1 MAGKLGMGLDNMLS
15 RAGLSDP
22 SPNEEQT
29 KVKLINSDSIKDD
42 SLIRLPIGTIVAGKY
57 QPRRVMDP
65 ESLEELA
72 SSIRQQ
78 GIIQPIVVRKTEGDK
93 FEILAGERRWRAAI
107 KVGLESVPAIVMNA
121 DDRSAMAIAI
131 IENMQRQNLNVIEES
146 EALQRLSQ
154 ELSITHEQIGEMI
167 GKSRSQVS
175 NLLRLSSL
183 SSPVKALV
191 TGGSLDMGHARA
203 LLAISDPDLQIK
215 AAEYVSRKGM
225 SVRETEVY
233 VNKLIKQQEEGV
245 QEKGKYVK
253 NQNLIEWENR
263 IKEKIGVAKVQLQP
277 GTNGTGKL
285 IMSYKNDQ
293 ELEKL
298 MSFLNKENSGI

>member
-1 MAGKLGMGLDNMLS
+1 
-15 RAGLSDP
+15 
-22 SPNEEQT
+22 
-29 KVKLINSDSIKDD
+29 
-42 SLIRLPIGTIVAGKY
+42 
-57 QPRRVMDP
+57 
-65 ESLEELA
+65 
-72 SSIRQQ
+72 
-78 GIIQPIVVRKTEGDK
+78 
-93 FEILAGERRWRAAI
+93 
-107 KVGLESVPAIVMNA
+107 
-121 DDRSAMAIAI
+121 
-131 IENMQRQNLNVIEES
+131 
-146 EALQRLSQ
+146 
-154 ELSITHEQIGEMI
+154 
-167 GKSRSQVS
+167 
-175 NLLRLSSL
+175 
-183 SSPVKALV
+183 
-191 TGGSLDMGHARA
+191 MGHARA

-215 AAEYVSRKGM
+215 AAEFVSRKGM

-253 NQNLIEWENR
+253 DQNLIEWENR

>member
-1 MAGKLGMGLDNMLS
+1 M
-15 RAGLSDP
+15 
-22 SPNEEQT
+22 
-29 KVKLINSDSIKDD
+29 
-42 SLIRLPIGTIVAGKY
+42 
-57 QPRRVMDP
+57 
-65 ESLEELA
+65 
-72 SSIRQQ
+72 
-78 GIIQPIVVRKTEGDK
+78 
-93 FEILAGERRWRAAI
+93 
-107 KVGLESVPAIVMNA
+107 
-121 DDRSAMAIAI
+121 
-131 IENMQRQNLNVIEES
+131 
-146 EALQRLSQ
+146 
-154 ELSITHEQIGEMI
+154 SITHEQIGEMI

-183 SSPVKALV
+183 SGPVKALV

-203 LLAISDPDLQIK
+203 LLAISDPELQIK
-215 AAEYVSRKGM
+215 AAEFVSRKGM

-253 NQNLIEWENR
+253 DQNLIEWENR